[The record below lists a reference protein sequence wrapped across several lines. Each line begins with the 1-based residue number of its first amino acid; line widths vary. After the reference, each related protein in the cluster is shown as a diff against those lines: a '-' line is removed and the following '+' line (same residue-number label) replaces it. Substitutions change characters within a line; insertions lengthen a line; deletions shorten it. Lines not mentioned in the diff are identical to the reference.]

1 MRTWIPRI
9 GIALLL
15 STLIVPTSSAVKP
28 AVKCSKVGQ
37 ISILGKVQYVCVK
50 KGRTLVWR
58 KGAAVNK
65 VVNPT
70 PAATPTPTPAATPTP
85 TSSPTPT
92 PSQSFT
98 PTPTPSPTKEFSANA
113 VKVQELLD
121 RVWLSDRKSG
131 TKYQSL
137 VEPARSDSKWAAQN
151 LALVD
156 PTVQL
161 MAKLGYE
168 ITTEFKV
175 YIGWEWSWLQ
185 QYLPPQ
191 SWCYNGS
198 WAGGG
203 YCGNGTNFINLKFLA
218 NLMRSGDKEVE
229 WYTPEL
235 QFQST
240 ATLAHELVHQAQ
252 GDHLWKF
259 NRIVSFYPAWL
270 REGGPEM
277 LKVAIYA
284 KANGMSYLEVRE
296 LYFKMT
302 YRTCRNVKVNE
313 LLMSNNHPDNCQG
326 PLGLLATEALVAY
339 TGDLNSIFN
348 FGDSKIAGN
357 GPRFDQERPGI
368 SDETYRTVMKEMYNI
383 DIDAWHPLVEAEFR
397 KWSPDES

>member
-1 MRTWIPRI
+1 
-9 GIALLL
+9 
-15 STLIVPTSSAVKP
+15 
-28 AVKCSKVGQ
+28 
-37 ISILGKVQYVCVK
+37 
-50 KGRTLVWR
+50 
-58 KGAAVNK
+58 
-65 VVNPT
+65 
-70 PAATPTPTPAATPTP
+70 
-85 TSSPTPT
+85 
-92 PSQSFT
+92 
-98 PTPTPSPTKEFSANA
+98 
-113 VKVQELLD
+113 
-121 RVWLSDRKSG
+121 
-131 TKYQSL
+131 
-137 VEPARSDSKWAAQN
+137 
-151 LALVD
+151 
-156 PTVQL
+156 

-326 PLGLLATEALVAY
+326 PLGLLATEALVAH

-368 SDETYRTVMKEMYNI
+368 SDETYRTVMKEMYKI
-383 DIDAWHPLVEAEFR
+383 DIDIWHPIVEAEFR
-397 KWSPDES
+397 KWTPGES